1 MLRAEDNELLTR
13 TGPDTGMG
21 KLFRRFWL
29 PVLLSEELPQPDCP
43 PKRLQV
49 MGEKLLAFRDT
60 SGRVGLIEPHCA
72 HRGAN
77 LFWGR
82 NEENGIRCAFHGWK
96 YDYQGRCLEMPT
108 VPKNEAYDKLRG
120 EAKLKSYPTQEAGGY
135 IWAYMGPAEHMPP
148 LPQFEFMTLPP
159 AHTYVSKKL
168 QQCNWAQACEG
179 ALDTAHFSFLHMS
192 VGEEDDDHQM
202 KIMHQSEAAASGDK
216 NRVRWMKND
225 GMPRFTITEHDAG
238 LLMGAARTADNDEL
252 YWRIS
257 QFMMPSHA
265 LAPSTFPGENYHGQT
280 FVPID
285 DMLCWIYT
293 YTWNPERPLTN
304 MERERFSKGHTVH
317 AGVDENYVPF
327 RNRDNDYLIDRD
339 EQKTTSYT
347 GIKGV
352 SEQDACIQDSQGFIA
367 DRTREM
373 LGPTDLGIVRFR
385 RMILEQTKALM
396 NKGQEPPAT
405 RKPESYMIRAG
416 GTVAHGSKPLS
427 EVMMARFGNPT
438 GIVQPTPAQR

>member
-13 TGPDTGMG
+13 TGASTGMG
-21 KLFRRFWL
+21 QLFRRFWI
-29 PVLLSEELPQPDCP
+29 PVLLSQELPQVDCP
-43 PKRLQV
+43 PVRLQV
-49 MGEKLLAFRDT
+49 MGEKLLAFRD
-60 SGRVGLIEPHCA
+60 SSNRVGLIEPHCA

-96 YDYQGRCLEMPT
+96 YDFQGRCLEMPT
-108 VPKNEAYDKLRG
+108 VPKNEAYEKLRG

-135 IWAYMGPAEHMPP
+135 VWAYMGPVEHMPP
-148 LPQFEFMTLPP
+148 LPDFEFMKLPA
-159 AHTYVSKKL
+159 AHTFVSKKL

-192 VGEEDDDHQM
+192 VGEDDDDHQM

-225 GMPRFTITEHDAG
+225 GMPRFSITEHDAG

-285 DMLCWIYT
+285 DYLCWIYT

-317 AGVDENYVPF
+317 ANVDENYVPI

-339 EQKTTSYT
+339 EQKRTSFT
-347 GIKGV
+347 GISGV
-352 SEQDACIQDSQGFIA
+352 SEQDACVQDSQGFIA

-385 RMILEQTKALM
+385 RMLLEQAKALIT
-396 NKGQEPPAT
+396 KGQEPPAT

-416 GTVAHGSKPLS
+416 GTVAKASKPLE
-427 EVMMARFGNPT
+427 EVMIARFGNPV
-438 GIVQPTPAQR
+438 GRAQPAQH

>member
-1 MLRAEDNELLTR
+1 
-13 TGPDTGMG
+13 
-21 KLFRRFWL
+21 
-29 PVLLSEELPQPDCP
+29 
-43 PKRLQV
+43 
-49 MGEKLLAFRDT
+49 
-60 SGRVGLIEPHCA
+60 
-72 HRGAN
+72 
-77 LFWGR
+77 
-82 NEENGIRCAFHGWK
+82 
-96 YDYQGRCLEMPT
+96 MPT
-108 VPKNEAYDKLRG
+108 VPKNEAYEKLRG
-120 EAKLKSYPTQEAGGY
+120 EAKLKSYPTKEAGGY
-135 IWAYMGPAEHMPP
+135 VWAYMGPVEHMPP
-148 LPQFEFMTLPP
+148 LPDFEFIKLPA
-159 AHTYVSKKL
+159 AHTFVSKKL

-252 YWRIS
+252 YWRLS

-285 DMLCWIYT
+285 DELCWIYC

-317 AGVDENYVPF
+317 ANVDENYVPY
-327 RNRDNDYLIDRD
+327 RNRNNDYLIDRD
-339 EQKTTSYT
+339 EQKRTSFT
-347 GIKGV
+347 GISGV
-352 SEQDACIQDSQGFIA
+352 SEQDACVQDSQGFIA

-385 RMILEQTKALM
+385 RMILDQAKALM
-396 NKGQEPPAT
+396 AKGQEPPAAS
-405 RKPESYMIRAG
+405 KPESYMIRAG
-416 GTVAHGSKPLS
+416 GTVAKASKPLE
-427 EVMMARFGNPT
+427 EVMIARFGNPV
-438 GIVQPTPAQR
+438 GRAQPAQH